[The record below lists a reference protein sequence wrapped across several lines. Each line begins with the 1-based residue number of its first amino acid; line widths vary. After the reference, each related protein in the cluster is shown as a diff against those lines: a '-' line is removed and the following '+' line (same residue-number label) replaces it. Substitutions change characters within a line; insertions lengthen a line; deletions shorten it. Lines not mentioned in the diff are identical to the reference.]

1 MLMPLNHNL
10 TAKTVPHF
18 VIDPTND
25 KYPMVS
31 HQTLLHPMVTLHG
44 NQRPQH
50 HHHQKSQQPQ
60 QRPDSPSSLEDLS
73 ESGADTLSVDS
84 TESGDY
90 PDSSSVLDTTDSNI
104 KLNRDLG
111 RLSSGIDS
119 ATPASSTCRKS
130 ESGLSFSDKA
140 QNRSGICH
148 TAAPGLM
155 MATPPLS
162 PTRHQFVK
170 EPAEERDT
178 IPLENTR
185 RSEERKKNPTAR
197 ARAGSAPPAT
207 GGRLLKEIS
216 SIAPEEVP
224 PVPPVPHIPGQPT
237 SAWTALLPGVA
248 PIRVNPRPTVKTTT
262 RSTASNNHTEQ
273 RVYQQVP
280 IMLPPEREVRL
291 TMEMYSLFEIEHVL
305 NLYTLRSTVND
316 LGTNSSDVDI
326 CILTSWLGLQGVEM
340 LADVFR
346 KHGME
351 NLFCVPEAKV
361 PIVKLWDPELQLSCD
376 MNINTQLGIM
386 NSRMVKTYVAI
397 DPRARPFAMIIKHWA
412 RKRVLNDAASGGMIS
427 TYTWICMVINFLQM
441 RSPPILPS
449 LHDME
454 HELSPDNQV
463 INGNNTS
470 FFSDLARLE
479 GFGQANK
486 ESLGG
491 LLYAFFRKF
500 AIEFDYDHHVISVRH
515 ACYLTKESKEWH
527 IPGKHYRL
535 LCVEEPFD
543 TTRNLGNSCDM
554 ASSKGLKQ
562 EFRRALDILNHGGG
576 LDQVCEQWVFPPYY
590 YHNNKSG
597 NNGGFLTNSQAAG
610 RRYGNGYRPQRHGSS
625 SRSEGGS
632 RSEDS
637 AKQTELSRHSRA
649 ANNSHSANSRPE
661 RVGHDKRPRSSSATY
676 LRDTGST
683 LTSAH
688 GMDSYKDFRKGLDSR
703 TTKDFASESAIE
715 NTVVLE
721 GPSHNRP
728 RKASVHGRDDSAKP
742 ILPLGK
748 QSAKTAAPKSL
759 PLPPSPTRPKS
770 SIKGHGGDGHKG
782 HSGQKNNR
790 STGAT
795 RDGSHGGKVPRA
807 AVELCL
813 ADIAKIVNKSD
824 LPQLLSTSVEADG
837 VDCKRKAPGKKNLLW
852 STNSNRGE
860 SRGGHPS
867 TRQQDAVEQPKART
881 VAVPGEFDEAGPR
894 VDVAGVASS

>member
-1 MLMPLNHNL
+1 
-10 TAKTVPHF
+10 
-18 VIDPTND
+18 
-25 KYPMVS
+25 MVS

-44 NQRPQH
+44 SRPPQH
-50 HHHQKSQQPQ
+50 SHHQKSRQHQ

-84 TESGDY
+84 TESRDY
-90 PDSSSVLDTTDSNI
+90 PDSSCALDTTDPNI

-111 RLSSGIDS
+111 LLSSGIDS
-119 ATPASSTCRKS
+119 ATPASDTCGKS
-130 ESGLSFSDKA
+130 ESSLNFSDKA
-140 QNRSGICH
+140 QDRSGICR
-148 TAAPGLM
+148 TAAPSLM

-162 PTRHQFVK
+162 PTRHQFFK
-170 EPAEERDT
+170 EPAEERDVM
-178 IPLENTR
+178 PLR
-185 RSEERKKNPTAR
+185 RSEERKKNPAAR
-197 ARAGSAPPAT
+197 VRAGSAPPTA
-207 GGRLLKEIS
+207 GGRLSRGTS
-216 SIAPEEVP
+216 SIAPGEVP

-248 PIRVNPRPTVKTTT
+248 PIRVNPRPTVKTST
-262 RSTASNNHTEQ
+262 RSAASNSHTEQ
-273 RVYQQVP
+273 RVHQQVP
-280 IMLPPEREVRL
+280 IMLPPERESLLPTEESHQRRTRL
-291 TMEMYSLFEIEHVL
+291 VSKIERIIHTEWPGQDIKVL
-305 NLYTLRSTVND
+305 PFGSTVND

-397 DPRARPFAMIIKHWA
+397 DPRVRPFAMIIKHWA
-412 RKRVLNDAASGGMIS
+412 KKRVLNDAASGGTIS

-470 FFSDLARLE
+470 FFSDLSKLE

-500 AIEFDYDHHVISVRH
+500 AIEFDYDHHVISIRH
-515 ACYLTKESKEWH
+515 ACYLTKESKDWH

-554 ASSKGLKQ
+554 ASGKGLKQ

-576 LDQVCEQWVFPPYY
+576 LDQVCEQWVPPYY

-597 NNGGFLTNSQAAG
+597 SNGGFLSNNQAAG
-610 RRYGNGYRPQRHGSS
+610 RRYGNGYRSQRHGSS

-637 AKQTELSRHSRA
+637 AKHTEHSRHSRP
-649 ANNSHSANSRPE
+649 ANNSCSANSRPE
-661 RVGHDKRPRSSSATY
+661 RTGHDKRPRSSSATY

-688 GMDSYKDFRKGLDSR
+688 AMDSYKDIRKGLESK
-703 TTKDFASESAIE
+703 TTKDFAIESTIE

-728 RKASVHGRDDSAKP
+728 RKASIHGRDDSVKP
-742 ILPLGK
+742 TLPLGK
-748 QSAKTAAPKSL
+748 QSAKNGAPKSL

-770 SIKGHGGDGHKG
+770 STKGHGGDGHKG
-782 HSGQKNNR
+782 HGGQKNNR

-807 AVELCL
+807 TVELCL

-824 LPQLLSTSVEADG
+824 LPQLLSTNVEADG
-837 VDCKRKAPGKKNLLW
+837 IDCKRKASGKKNLLW

-860 SRGGHPS
+860 SRGSHPS
-867 TRQQDAVEQPKART
+867 SRQQDGVEQPKARL

>member
-1 MLMPLNHNL
+1 MSLDHNL
-10 TAKTVPHF
+10 TTNTVPHF

-44 NQRPQH
+44 DQPPQH
-50 HHHQKSQQPQ
+50 SHHQKSRQHQ

-73 ESGADTLSVDS
+73 ESGPDTLSLDS

-90 PDSSSVLDTTDSNI
+90 PDSSCVLDMTDSNI
-104 KLNRDLG
+104 KLRRDLG
-111 RLSSGIDS
+111 LLSSGIDS
-119 ATPASSTCRKS
+119 ATPASGTCGKS
-130 ESGLSFSDKA
+130 ESSLNFSDKT
-140 QNRSGICH
+140 QDRSGICR

-170 EPAEERDT
+170 EPAEERDAM
-178 IPLENTR
+178 PLR
-185 RSEERKKNPTAR
+185 RSEERKKNPAAR
-197 ARAGSAPPAT
+197 VRAGSAPPTA
-207 GGRLLKEIS
+207 GGRLSKETS
-216 SIAPEEVP
+216 SIAPGEVP
-224 PVPPVPHIPGQPT
+224 PVPPMPHIPGHPI

-248 PIRVNPRPTVKTTT
+248 PIRVNPRPTVKTST
-262 RSTASNNHTEQ
+262 RSAASNSHTEQ
-273 RVYQQVP
+273 RVHQQVP
-280 IMLPPEREVRL
+280 IMLPPDREVRL
-291 TMEMYSLFEIEHVL
+291 TMEI
-305 NLYTLRSTVND
+305 STVND

-351 NLFCVPEAKV
+351 NLFCIPEAKV

-397 DPRARPFAMIIKHWA
+397 DPRVRPFAMVIKHWA
-412 RKRVLNDAASGGMIS
+412 KKRVLNDAASGGTIS

-470 FFSDLARLE
+470 FFSDLSKLE

-500 AIEFDYDHHVISVRH
+500 AIEFDYDHHVISIRH
-515 ACYLTKESKEWH
+515 ACYLTKESKDWH

-576 LDQVCEQWVFPPYY
+576 LDQVCEQWVFPY
-590 YHNNKSG
+590 YHHSNKSSS
-597 NNGGFLTNSQAAG
+597 NGGFLSNNHAAG
-610 RRYGNGYRPQRHGSS
+610 RRYVNGYRSQRHGSS

-637 AKQTELSRHSRA
+637 AKHTEHSRHSRP
-649 ANNSHSANSRPE
+649 ANNSCSSNSRPE
-661 RVGHDKRPRSSSATY
+661 RTGHDKRPRSSSATY
-676 LRDTGST
+676 PRDTGST

-688 GMDSYKDFRKGLDSR
+688 AVDSYKDIRKGSESK
-703 TTKDFASESAIE
+703 TTKDFAIESTIE
-715 NTVVLE
+715 NTVALE

-728 RKASVHGRDDSAKP
+728 RKASIHGRDDSVKP
-742 ILPLGK
+742 TLPLGK
-748 QSAKTAAPKSL
+748 QSAKNGAPKSL
-759 PLPPSPTRPKS
+759 PSPPSPTRSKS
-770 SIKGHGGDGHKG
+770 SAKGHGGDGHKSHG
-782 HSGQKNNR
+782 GQKNNR
-790 STGAT
+790 STGVT

-807 AVELCL
+807 TVELCL
-813 ADIAKIVNKSD
+813 AKIVNKSD

-837 VDCKRKAPGKKNLLW
+837 IDCKRKASGKRSLLW

-860 SRGGHPS
+860 SRGNHPS
-867 TRQQDAVEQPKART
+867 SRQQDGVEQPKARLM
-881 VAVPGEFDEAGPR
+881 AVPGEFDEAGPR
-894 VDVAGVASS
+894 VDAAGIASS